1 MMFELIDQMLEIGN
15 EYIGAPECPPGAIFE
30 ELMFI
35 FLFGVFFISTTVINF
50 IIQRIKR

>member
-1 MMFELIDQMLEIGN
+1 MFELIDQMLDIGK
-15 EYIGAPECPPGAIFE
+15 EYIGAPECPPGAIFH

-50 IIQRIKR
+50 IIQRRKR